1 MHSHRLLFV
10 NARVL
15 FSSQSEATRGD
26 TPMQATE
33 RERALEEALVEYVLR
48 YGLTNKARAV
58 LSHPLSQTRL
68 EQRVVHDT

>member
-1 MHSHRLLFV
+1 
-10 NARVL
+10 
-15 FSSQSEATRGD
+15 
-26 TPMQATE
+26 MQATE

-68 EQRVVHDT
+68 EQRVVCDT